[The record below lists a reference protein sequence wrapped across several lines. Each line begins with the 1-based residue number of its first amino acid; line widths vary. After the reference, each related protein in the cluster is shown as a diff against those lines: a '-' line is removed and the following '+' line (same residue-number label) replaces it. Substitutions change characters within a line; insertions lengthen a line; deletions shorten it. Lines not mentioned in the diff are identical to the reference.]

1 MDRITRQGFQKLLAA
16 QEQYMDDFWR
26 RSDVRVKDVRL
37 ERIKRTTVEVQQAI
51 RFNLF
56 ISYRR
61 RRGPKMPAC
70 RRRA

>member
-1 MDRITRQGFQKLLAA
+1 
-16 QEQYMDDFWR
+16 MDDFWR

-37 ERIKRTTVEVQQAI
+37 ERIKRTRVEVQQAI